1 MATNPKIGA
10 IHNLIGTRIG
20 YGYDM
25 LTSEL
30 ESRTPTEIDAV
41 YHTIRAYSEDID
53 RLNSGEIIHL
63 TDKLIL
69 GLRHVS
75 NKNPRDLSTY
85 IEVSCFGEPLE
96 PEHIEHVEHRRITT
110 ERKFNGAKNLAY
122 IDGTDPE
129 EDS

>member
-1 MATNPKIGA
+1 MTINPTIA
-10 IHNLIGTRIG
+10 SIHNLIGTRTG
-20 YGYDM
+20 YGRTT
-25 LTSEL
+25 LTTEL
-30 ESRTPTEIDAV
+30 ESRTPAEINEV
-41 YHTIRAYSEDID
+41 YRTMRAYQEEIEKLS
-53 RLNSGEIIHL
+53 SGEVVHL

-75 NKNPRDLSTY
+75 SRNPNDLSTY

-96 PEHIEHVEHRRITT
+96 PEHIEHIEHRKITT

>member
-1 MATNPKIGA
+1 MTTNSKIDA

-20 YGYDM
+20 YGYDK

-30 ESRTPTEIDAV
+30 ESRTPAEIEAV
-41 YHTIRAYSEDID
+41 YHIMKDYSEDLD
-53 RLNSGEIIHL
+53 RLDSREIIHL

-75 NKNPRDLSTY
+75 SKNPRDLSTY

-96 PEHIEHVEHRRITT
+96 QEHIEHVEHKRITR
-110 ERKFNGAKNLAY
+110 ERMYNGATNLSY

-129 EDS
+129 EDY